1 MNVKKYL
8 LERIAKGTIHLTLID
23 PAEQTAERAAEI
35 VMRARDAG
43 TDAVMLGGSTGVTRE
58 NLGDTADAIRKVCDL
73 PVIIFPSGAKA
84 ISERCDAIF
93 YMSMVNST
101 DIEWVIGEQA
111 RGSLVTKRMG
121 IEPISMGYI
130 IIEPG
135 MKVGQ
140 VGKAR
145 PIERNDT
152 EGAARYALACEYLG
166 MGFVYLEAGSGAGRP
181 VPPEMI
187 SAVKNVISVPL
198 IVGGGI
204 RTPEAAEAARLA
216 GADAIVTG
224 TFLESCPDDEEL
236 RSVIKAVKG

>member
-1 MNVKKYL
+1 MKVKNYI

-23 PAEQTAERAAEI
+23 PAKQSAEAAAEI
-35 VMRARDAG
+35 IRKAKDAG

-73 PVIIFPSGAKA
+73 PTIIFPSGARA

-93 YMSMVNST
+93 FMSLVNSE
-101 DIEWVIGEQA
+101 DIDWVIGEQVK
-111 RGSLVTKRMG
+111 GSLFIREMG
-121 IEPISMGYI
+121 LEPISMGYI

-135 MKVGQ
+135 MKVGE
-140 VGKAR
+140 VGHAK
-145 PIERNDT
+145 PIKRDDLKRAMAT
-152 EGAARYALACEYLG
+152 ALACEYLG
-166 MGFVYLEAGSGAGRP
+166 MDLIYLEAGSGADVP

-187 SAVKNVISVPL
+187 KAVKDILSVPL

-204 RTPEAAEAARLA
+204 RTPEAAKAARLA

-224 TFLESCPDDEEL
+224 TFVEICSDYSEL
-236 RSVIKAVKG
+236 KKVIEASKG